1 MAVAI
6 NNKVGFKIGST
17 STPNLDLSD
26 YVTSFSF
33 DDTYDTVEVTAMGDT
48 SHKVIKGLYAGS
60 LTIDLLADDAATAY
74 QSFLALIGTTAYYKA
89 INDDS
94 AAVSA
99 SNILYSGQIFIN
111 GLQPINGAVGDVKTM
126 SVTFT
131 CQNEPTRAT
140 TGTWA

>member
-140 TGTWA
+140 SGTW

>member
-17 STPNLDLSD
+17 SPANVDLSD

-74 QSFLALIGTTAYYKA
+74 QTFLGLIGTTAYYKA
-89 INDDS
+89 INNADGSVGAD
-94 AAVSA
+94 
-99 SNILYSGQIFIN
+99 NILYSGQIFIN

>member
-1 MAVAI
+1 MAVGI

-17 STPNLDLSD
+17 SPANVDLSD

-60 LTIDLLADDAATAY
+60 LTIDLLADDDATAY
-74 QSFLALIGTTAYYKA
+74 QTFVGLIGTTAYYAA
-89 INDDS
+89 INDAD
-94 AAVSA
+94 A
-99 SNILYSGQIFIN
+99 SVGAGNILYSGQIFVN

-140 TGTWA
+140 TGTW